1 MYASAYVSR
10 TPGPAA
16 AAAVEEAEATAD
28 MRTPARVC
36 VAVQGLPRPDS
47 VPNGTVSVSKRLR
60 LTPSQTLRQ
69 QLFMEADVYS
79 PGGLHPQIL
88 RPLAVKTGAIEVNPG
103 PQLEAGVTDVT
114 LVSVR

>member
-1 MYASAYVSR
+1 MSR

-16 AAAVEEAEATAD
+16 AAAMDEAEATAD

-69 QLFMEADVYS
+69 QLFTEADVYS

-88 RPLAVKTGAIEVNPG
+88 RPPAPG
-103 PQLEAGVTDVT
+103 PAPGGSQNWGHRGESRATAG
-114 LVSVR
+114 SQGH